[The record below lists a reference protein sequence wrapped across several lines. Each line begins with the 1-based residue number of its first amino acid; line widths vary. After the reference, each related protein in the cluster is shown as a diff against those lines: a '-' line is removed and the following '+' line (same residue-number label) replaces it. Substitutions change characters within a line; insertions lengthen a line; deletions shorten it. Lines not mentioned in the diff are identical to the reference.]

1 MRLDLVVARRLKASR
16 TRAAT
21 LIATGSVAVNGRAER
36 ASYLVRLG
44 DELVMDVPAPPARR
58 IEPEQIPLSVV
69 YEDAALLVID
79 KPAGMVV
86 HPAPGHWSG
95 TLVHALAGRALE
107 AANGTAPSPPGGEGQ
122 PEPARAGIVHR
133 LDKDTSGLLL
143 VAK

>member
-58 IEPEQIPLSVV
+58 IEPEQIPLSVI

-95 TLVHALAGRALE
+95 TLVNALAGRASEL
-107 AANGTAPSPPGGEGQ
+107 APPRHSDGDE
-122 PEPARAGIVHR
+122 
-133 LDKDTSGLLL
+133 SN
-143 VAK
+143 